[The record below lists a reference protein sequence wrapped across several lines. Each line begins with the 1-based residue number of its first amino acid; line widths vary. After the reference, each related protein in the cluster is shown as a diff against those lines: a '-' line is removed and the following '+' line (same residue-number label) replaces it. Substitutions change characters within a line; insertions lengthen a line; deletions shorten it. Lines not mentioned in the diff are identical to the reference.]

1 MAYTQNINIALGTSK
16 TGLTLVAQLTTSA
29 GVDTGDPITTGFSE
43 IGAGN
48 YLWTY
53 ALFTDD
59 FRGGVKFY
67 ESGVPATTL
76 AFTRLNPQEIENPD
90 IKTSEVKSLV
100 INNTIMSV
108 DALKDALLS

>member
-1 MAYTQNINIALGTSK
+1 MSYTQNVNIGLGTSK
-16 TGLTLVAQLTTSA
+16 TGLTLVAQLVTSA
-29 GVDTGDPITTGFSE
+29 GVNSGSAITGGFSE

-67 ESGVPATTL
+67 ESGVPGTVL
-76 AFTRLNPQEIENPD
+76 AFTRINPEEIENTD

-100 INNTIMSV
+100 VNNTITSV
-108 DALKDALLS
+108 DALKDMLLS

>member
-1 MAYTQNINIALGTSK
+1 MPYTQNINLALGTSK

-29 GVDTGDPITTGFSE
+29 GVNTGDPITTGFSE

-53 ALFTDD
+53 TLFADA

-76 AFTRLNPQEIENPD
+76 AFVSINPQETENPD
-90 IKTSEVKSLV
+90 IKTSTIQTLV
-100 INNTIMSV
+100 INNKIMSV